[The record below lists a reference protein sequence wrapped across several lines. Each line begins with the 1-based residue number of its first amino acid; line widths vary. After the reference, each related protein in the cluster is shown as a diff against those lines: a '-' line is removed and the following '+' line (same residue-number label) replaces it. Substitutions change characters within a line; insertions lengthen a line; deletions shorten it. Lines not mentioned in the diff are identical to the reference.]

1 MHNNSS
7 NGQRVGTS
15 AAAAGDAIVI
25 VGAGIIGLDVAL
37 VLAERGLGPYITVIA
52 EHLPGDTAA
61 TYTSPWAGCNFSGI
75 SGNDKNALKWDR
87 LGYTHLTKLAS
98 EQGDEAYIRRTHSV
112 EYWDEHVPHE
122 KIKAISEYLE
132 DFRELPSHELPP
144 GVKFGISFTTLTL
157 NAPKHI
163 EYLFRRLKEQYGVHF
178 VRHRFPTIQAAY
190 ASPTTKVVVNC
201 TGIAAKTLPGVEDE
215 KCYPTRGQVVLVK
228 APRVKRNIMRH
239 GRDYETYVIPRPG
252 TDGHVILGGY
262 MQKGSSDGSTYSYET
277 ESIVNRCLKLCPEL
291 QQFDI
296 IASFAGLRPS
306 REGGARIERE
316 EIVID
321 GKKKVLVHNYGA
333 GGTGYQAGYGM
344 ALEAVS
350 QVDDVL
356 RDLERASRRAR
367 L

>member
-1 MHNNSS
+1 MHQNN
-7 NGQRVGTS
+7 NQRVST
-15 AAAAGDAIVI
+15 AAGAAGDAIVI

-37 VLAERGLGPYITVIA
+37 VLAERGLGPFITVIA
-52 EHLPGDTAA
+52 EHLPGDTSAN
-61 TYTSPWAGCNFSGI
+61 YTSPWAGCNFSGI
-75 SGNDKNALKWDR
+75 SGTDANAIKWDR
-87 LGYTHLTKLAS
+87 LGYAHLTKLAS
-98 EQGDEAYIRRTHSV
+98 EQGDEAYIRRTDSI
-112 EYWDEHVPHE
+112 EYWDEHVPHD

-132 DFRELPSHELPP
+132 DLQFKEIPSQELPP
-144 GVKFGISFTTLTL
+144 GVRFGISFTTLTL

-163 EYLFRRLKEQYGVHF
+163 E
-178 VRHRFPTIQAAY
+178 FPTIQAAY
-190 ASPTTKVVVNC
+190 ASPTTKVVINC
-201 TGIAAKTLPGVEDE
+201 TGVAAKTLPGVEDA

-262 MQKGSSDGSTYSYET
+262 MQKGVNDISTYSYET
-277 ESIVNRCLKLCPEL
+277 ESIVSRCLKLCPEL
-291 QQFDI
+291 QPFDV

-316 EIVID
+316 EIVVD

-344 ALEAVS
+344 ALEAVGT
-350 QVDDVL
+350 VDDVL
-356 RDLERASRRAR
+356 QELERAGRRSR

>member
-1 MHNNSS
+1 MHENNH
-7 NGQRVGTS
+7 QRVSTAPGV
-15 AAAAGDAIVI
+15 AGDAIVI

-37 VLAERGLGPYITVIA
+37 VLAERGLGPFITVIA
-52 EHLPGDTAA
+52 EHLPGDTSAN
-61 TYTSPWAGCNFSGI
+61 YTSPWAGCNFSGI
-75 SGNDKNALKWDR
+75 SGTDANALKWDR
-87 LGYTHLTKLAS
+87 LGYSHLTKLAS
-98 EQGDEAYIRRTHSV
+98 EHGDEAYIRRTDSI

-122 KIKAISEYLE
+122 KIRAFSEYLE
-132 DFRELPSHELPP
+132 DFKEIPRHELPS

-163 EYLFRRLKEQYGVHF
+163 EYLFHRLKDQYGVHF
-178 VRHRFPTIQAAY
+178 ARQRFPTIQAAY
-190 ASPTTKVVVNC
+190 SSPTTKVVINC
-201 TGIAAKTLPGVEDE
+201 TGIAAKTLPGVEDA

-228 APRVKRNIMRH
+228 APLVKRNIMRH
-239 GRDYETYVIPRPG
+239 GKDYETYVIPRPG

-262 MQKGSSDGSTYSYET
+262 MQKSVSDGATYSYET

-291 QQFDI
+291 QQFDV

-316 EIVID
+316 EIVVD

-344 ALEAVS
+344 ALEAVGT
-350 QVDDVL
+350 VDDVL
-356 RDLERASRRAR
+356 RDLERAGRRSR